1 MVRVCGSRVW
11 RGRLGVLTE
20 GVSVFRS
27 WQLHDG
33 PPHHS
38 NQGYAFAKRMIDTL
52 NRCYKDQYGCNFT
65 SVVPCNVYGK
75 HDNFN
80 VVKGHVIPGLV
91 HKCYLAKQNNE
102 DFVIW
107 GSGAPL
113 RQFIYNEDL
122 GELIVWIM
130 RNYNS
135 VEPVI
140 LSVGAEEECS
150 IKDVAMGVAEAM
162 KFQGRVVVRVVARC
176 CALR

>member
-1 MVRVCGSRVW
+1 MCSG
-11 RGRLGVLTE
+11 
-20 GVSVFRS
+20 S